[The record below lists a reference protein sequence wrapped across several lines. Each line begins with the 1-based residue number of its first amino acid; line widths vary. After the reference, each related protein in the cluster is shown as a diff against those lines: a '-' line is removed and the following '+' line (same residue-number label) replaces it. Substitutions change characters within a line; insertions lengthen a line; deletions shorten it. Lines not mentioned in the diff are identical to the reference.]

1 MPPGSSIRTDSLHCI
16 ARHTCLVRPS
26 SSPPMSR
33 ILNSSKYRHRTRK
46 WPRFKNWINAKV
58 VRSLHDRH
66 MHPILCAS
74 YLGPTNNH
82 RQLSS
87 ITSGSS
93 DPIVTNPNSSSLSV
107 SDQLTVTDL
116 NPADLSQMQTD
127 FLSSSSPYV
136 SFGFPYYSTK
146 SSTPSN
152 KEDTIESGYS
162 TPLKNH
168 QPNKKTVYEVVV

>member
-1 MPPGSSIRTDSLHCI
+1 MPPGSSIRIDSLHCI

-26 SSPPMSR
+26 SSPTSP
-33 ILNSSKYRHRTRK
+33 ILNSSKYRHRIRK
-46 WPRFKNWINAKV
+46 SPKFKNWIHAKV
-58 VRSLHDRH
+58 VHLRKRH
-66 MHPILCAS
+66 TRLIPFASHP
-74 YLGPTNNH
+74 GPANNH

-127 FLSSSSPYV
+127 FLSSTSPYV

-146 SSTPSN
+146 SGTPSN

-162 TPLKNH
+162 TPLKSH